1 MDYKPANT
9 NGSAYDLSL
18 ANMNQ
23 QTEAHAALLAHLGRN
38 SGGKRKTK
46 SRTERT
52 TTKSRT
58 ERTKTKSRTTRRR
71 IRGGAVEFALPD
83 HIAEPPAGQSNY
95 PVQGVLG
102 NLLAVGA
109 QHTENSRFDGDMN
122 APPLVMSKAPTGGRR
137 KRKSKS
143 KRRRGMS
150 KRRRA
155 GGTLRSRAGGTI
167 RSRARSTRRR

>member
-18 ANMNQ
+18 ANLNQ

-38 SGGKRKTK
+38 SGGSK
-46 SRTERT
+46 T
-52 TTKSRT
+52 TTKSKTRT
-58 ERTKTKSRTTRRR
+58 TTRRR
-71 IRGGAVEFALPD
+71 IRGGAVEFVLPD
-83 HIAEPPAGQSNY
+83 HITEPPAGQSNY

-137 KRKSKS
+137 KRKST
-143 KRRRGMS
+143 KRRRGGKS
-150 KRRRA
+150 RR
-155 GGTLRSRAGGTI
+155 TL

>member
-18 ANMNQ
+18 ANLNQ

-38 SGGKRKTK
+38 SGGKRK

-52 TTKSRT
+52 T
-58 ERTKTKSRTTRRR
+58 TKSRTTRRR

-143 KRRRGMS
+143 KRRGMS
-150 KRRRA
+150 RRR
-155 GGTLRSRAGGTI
+155 L